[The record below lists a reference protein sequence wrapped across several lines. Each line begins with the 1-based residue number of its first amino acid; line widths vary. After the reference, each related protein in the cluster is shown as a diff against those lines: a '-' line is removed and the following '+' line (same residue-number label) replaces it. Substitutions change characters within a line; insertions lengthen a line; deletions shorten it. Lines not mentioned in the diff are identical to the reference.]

1 MDKVILKAVFSTLM
15 AIIVLCGVM
24 TAALVFIYPS
34 TMMGLAYDVGLDNAS
49 AWFAGRAYNQLDNVY
64 YIAFATEVSIGTGDM
79 EKIDEY
85 GSKFILDES
94 FGEYCSRMDEQT
106 SGNGNSY
113 AQYVYGQV
121 CMAKYRLGKGEEA
134 VELSFSINEDCFPPK
149 NAAAAVLLIAL
160 QRNGQEDL
168 PFIENILARLKAL
181 QEEQKTN
188 KTLSDEDLEY
198 LESMIK
204 LTEMRMENFS

>member
-1 MDKVILKAVFSTLM
+1 
-15 AIIVLCGVM
+15 
-24 TAALVFIYPS
+24 
-34 TMMGLAYDVGLDNAS
+34 MMGLAYDVGLDNAS

-106 SGNGNSY
+106 SGIGNSY

-149 NAAAAVLLIAL
+149 NAAGREKPETEERCEESQERESGVVQRWEGEVWEEIA
-160 QRNGQEDL
+160 GG
-168 PFIENILARLKAL
+168 IK
-181 QEEQKTN
+181 QKSCEIGCSWRT
-188 KTLSDEDLEY
+188 
-198 LESMIK
+198 
-204 LTEMRMENFS
+204 RGCCFR

>member
-106 SGNGNSY
+106 SGIGNSY

-168 PFIENILARLKAL
+168 PVIENILARLKAL

-188 KTLSDEDLEY
+188 KTFSDEDLEY

>member
-106 SGNGNSY
+106 SGTGNSY

>member
-106 SGNGNSY
+106 SGIGNSY
-113 AQYVYGQV
+113 AQYDYGQV

-188 KTLSDEDLEY
+188 KTFSDEDLEY

>member
-106 SGNGNSY
+106 SGIGNSY

-168 PFIENILARLKAL
+168 PFIENILARLKAV

-188 KTLSDEDLEY
+188 KPFSDEDLEY

>member
-49 AWFAGRAYNQLDNVY
+49 AWFADRAYNQLDNVY

-106 SGNGNSY
+106 NGIGNSY

-188 KTLSDEDLEY
+188 KTFSDEDLEY

>member
-106 SGNGNSY
+106 SGIGNSY

-168 PFIENILARLKAL
+168 PFIENILARLKVL

-188 KTLSDEDLEY
+188 KTFSDEDLEY

>member
-106 SGNGNSY
+106 SGIGNSY
-113 AQYVYGQV
+113 AKYVYGQV

-188 KTLSDEDLEY
+188 KTFSDEDLEY

>member
-1 MDKVILKAVFSTLM
+1 MGILRSQVNIK
-15 AIIVLCGVM
+15 
-24 TAALVFIYPS
+24 
-34 TMMGLAYDVGLDNAS
+34 
-49 AWFAGRAYNQLDNVY
+49 
-64 YIAFATEVSIGTGDM
+64 DM

-106 SGNGNSY
+106 SGIGNSY

-188 KTLSDEDLEY
+188 KTFSDEDLEY

>member
-106 SGNGNSY
+106 SGIGTSY

-188 KTLSDEDLEY
+188 KTFSDEDLEY